1 MENNLMVLLVEDD
14 ENACEEL
21 RKYINQTPDIC
32 LQNVTNNS
40 EEALSMVRA
49 GLPDAVILDLELHY
63 GGGNG
68 LLFLDGL
75 KKLRLTHNPYIL
87 VTTNNSSVITLE
99 QARVL
104 GADFIMAKYESQY
117 SAQYVVEFL
126 RMMSKAIMTQ
136 AQAQTDS
143 PDGTDCSE
151 EEMTRILMQ
160 RIHRELDYVGIS
172 PKAIGYQYLT
182 DAIILSIN
190 NPQPNLCRKLSLKY
204 HKSDVS
210 IERAMQNA
218 INRAWR
224 VTDPDDLLKY
234 YTARI
239 RSDRGVP
246 TLMEFISHYA
256 NRMQTEV

>member
-75 KKLRLTHNPYIL
+75 KRLHLSHNPYIL

-126 RMMSKAIMTQ
+126 RMMSKAIMAQ

-143 PDGTDCSE
+143 PDGAGCSE

-190 NPQPNLCRKLSLKY
+190 NPQPNLCRKLSFKY
-204 HKSDVS
+204 NKSDVS

-224 VTDPDDLLKY
+224 VSDPDDLLKH

>member
-1 MENNLMVLLVEDD
+1 MERELIILLVEDD
-14 ENACEEL
+14 EKACEEL
-21 RKYINQTPDIC
+21 RSYIEQTSDIR
-32 LQNVTNNS
+32 LQGITNNS
-40 EEALSMVRA
+40 TEALELVRS

-68 LLFLDGL
+68 LFFLDGL
-75 KKLRLTHNPYIL
+75 KKMNLSHRPYIL

-99 QARVL
+99 QARSM

-126 RMMSKAIMTQ
+126 RMMSDVILEAK
-136 AQAQTDS
+136 AQTQNS
-143 PDGTDCSE
+143 APVVSE
-151 EEMTRILMQ
+151 EERTRSLTQ
-160 RIHRELDYVGIS
+160 RIHRELDFVGIS

-182 DAIILSIN
+182 DAILLTFHD
-190 NPQPNLCRKLSLKY
+190 PQPNLCRRLSEKY
-204 HKSDVS
+204 HKTDVS

-224 VTDPDDLLKY
+224 TSDPDDLLEH

-239 RSDRGVP
+239 RSDKGVP
-246 TLMEFISHYA
+246 TLMEFVSHYV
-256 NRMQTEV
+256 NVLRLEY

>member
-1 MENNLMVLLVEDD
+1 MEHNLMILIIEDD
-14 ENACEEL
+14 EIACEEL
-21 RKYINQTPDIC
+21 RRYIDQTPDIQ

-40 EEALSMVRA
+40 EEALTMVRA

-68 LLFLDGL
+68 FLFLDGL
-75 KKLRLTHNPYIL
+75 KKLHLTYHPYIL

-99 QARVL
+99 QARAM

-126 RMMSKAIMTQ
+126 RMMSKAIMTN
-136 AQAQTDS
+136 S
-143 PDGTDCSE
+143 SSLSSSSSSERSE
-151 EEMTRILMQ
+151 EEQTRILTQ
-160 RIHRELDYVGIS
+160 RIHRELDFVGIS

-182 DAIILSIN
+182 DAILLTMKH
-190 NPQPNLCRKLSLKY
+190 PQPNLCRKLSEKY

-224 VTDPDDLLKY
+224 TSDPDDLLEH
-234 YTARI
+234 YTARV
-239 RSDRGVP
+239 RSDKGVP
-246 TLMEFISHYA
+246 TLMEFISHYV
-256 NRMQTEV
+256 NMLETEG

>member
-1 MENNLMVLLVEDD
+1 MEQNLMILIVEDD
-14 ENACEEL
+14 EKACEEL
-21 RKYINQTPDIC
+21 SRYINQAPDIE

-40 EEALSMVRA
+40 EEALTMVRA

-68 LLFLDGL
+68 FLFLDGL
-75 KKLRLTHNPYIL
+75 KRMQLAHPPYIL

-99 QARVL
+99 QARTM
-104 GADFIMAKYESQY
+104 GADFIMAKYETQY
-117 SAQYVVEFL
+117 SARYVVEFL
-126 RMMSKAIMTQ
+126 RMMRKAIKSYTPSSSSSSAPDSSMED
-136 AQAQTDS
+136 QT
-143 PDGTDCSE
+143 
-151 EEMTRILMQ
+151 RLLVQ

-182 DAIILSIN
+182 DAILLTMRC
-190 NPQPNLCRKLSLKY
+190 PQPNLCRKLSEKY

-224 VTDPDDLLKY
+224 TSDPDDLLEH
-234 YTARI
+234 YTARV
-239 RSDRGVP
+239 RSDKGVP
-246 TLMEFISHYA
+246 TLMEFVSHYS
-256 NRMQTEV
+256 NVLLDEG